1 MARIIACVILI
12 TFLSACFSNANERH
26 ERHDDDFS
34 DEIQEPPYKSP
45 EPSGFVYLAENFDD
59 EEKFKNT
66 WVLSEAKKENIDE
79 DIAKFDG

>member
-1 MARIIACVILI
+1 MARIVACVILI
-12 TFLSACFSNANERH
+12 TFLSARFNILNANEK
-26 ERHDDDFS
+26 HDNDFS
-34 DEIQEPPYKSP
+34 DEIQEPPYNSP